1 MSVETVRADIAAA
14 VERIRLEGA
23 VPTMRLALMT
33 YWIKVCFG
41 ERVYGLT
48 PNDKQA
54 RAAEEKRVEWLLTE
68 IFPEEIAND

>member
-23 VPTMRLALMT
+23 VPTMRMALMT
-33 YWIKVCFG
+33 YWQACFG

-54 RAAEEKRVEWLLTE
+54 RAAEEKRVAWLLTE
-68 IFPEEIAND
+68 IFPEEDTND

>member
-1 MSVETVRADIAAA
+1 MSVEPVRADIAAA

-33 YWIKVCFG
+33 YWQVYFG